1 MSPISIISLSSESKL
16 FSISLSASKER
27 LSVADV
33 GGRYQAITKNACAKE
48 LCHFFTL
55 KTTQHPEYLF
65 SRTPPERKITDNMQ
79 NSRAYPEKGP
89 RTAHFSSTC
98 FSKM

>member
-33 GGRYQAITKNACAKE
+33 GGRYQAITKNAFMTKKVGAIE
-48 LCHFFTL
+48 VDIL
-55 KTTQHPEYLF
+55 KSSGRTVYHCYYL
-65 SRTPPERKITDNMQ
+65 KWCIINV
-79 NSRAYPEKGP
+79 N
-89 RTAHFSSTC
+89 
-98 FSKM
+98 